1 MTFAGSVATPAT
13 CAIKTAAMASYS
25 AVPSML
31 MVAPTGSMKR
41 VTLASYP
48 RFFSKHCIVT
58 GNVAELESKRE
69 REKIE
74 NCKQIKLHEYT
85 HE

>member
-1 MTFAGSVATPAT
+1 
-13 CAIKTAAMASYS
+13 MASYS

-69 REKIE
+69 REKKE
-74 NCKQIKLHEYT
+74 NCKQNYMNIHTSNQKKKENCKQNYMNIHT
-85 HE
+85 